1 MLSDDDDHD
10 DDADDDNGDAIR
22 WTALGLSDI
31 WTVYRILGSSVFFLV
46 RFNFSF

>member
-1 MLSDDDDHD
+1 VLSDDDDHD

-31 WTVYRILGSSVFFLV
+31 
-46 RFNFSF
+46 